1 MTDPIDY
8 TMTALTIW
16 REARGESEIGK
27 RAVLHVILN
36 RVSDPRWPNTPYGV
50 CLQPLQF
57 SCHNPSDPNS
67 AKWPSQAKPVEWLG
81 WNQIRAIVD
90 APGMDPTRGANHY
103 HVNGLKPSWADTSK
117 ITARI
122 GSHTFYKL

>member
-8 TMTALTIW
+8 TITALTIW
-16 REARGESEIGK
+16 REARSEPELGQ

-36 RVSDPRWPNTPYGV
+36 RVADQRWPNTAYGV

-57 SCHNPSDPNS
+57 SCHNANDPN
-67 AKWPSQAKPVEWLG
+67 ATKWPKSSDLLG
-81 WNQIRAIVD
+81 WSQIRAIVD
-90 APGMDPTRGANHY
+90 NPGDDPTHGANHY
-103 HVNGLKPSWADTSK
+103 HVNGLNPSWADPKK

-122 GSHTFYKL
+122 GSHTFYRL